1 MPIWRAHLR
10 ARVLHILCDLSGG
23 GAERLVLE
31 LASRHRSDFDVRVAT
46 VQGGGR
52 LQPLF
57 EAHDIPLILGGRK
70 MGVRWDRRT
79 QSLLKEACA
88 DADIVHTHLFAGHWW
103 GRLAARKQPDVRVIS
118 TMHNIDRD
126 ERWRHRK
133 LRRLSS
139 QWADHTV
146 CVSDAVKSHCLNN
159 RWADAA
165 RTSVIENGVDLGR
178 FTSDR
183 PLAPRASRLL
193 AIGRL
198 VPQKGFDTL
207 IQACQGLDVTLKIIG
222 EGPEREKLEA
232 MAPSNVSLPG
242 ETEEIAQHFSE
253 ADVFIVPSRWE
264 GFGLVAAEAMAS
276 GVPVIATKVDGLT
289 EVLGTTCASVPPDDV
304 TALRIAILD
313 LLSDENE
320 RQRRKR
326 AGLERVSERFN
337 IERTVEAYAARYRSL
352 LDNDTP

>member
-1 MPIWRAHLR
+1 
-10 ARVLHILCDLSGG
+10 LCDLSGG

-31 LASRHRSDFDVRVAT
+31 LACRHRPDFDVRVAT

-70 MGVRWDRRT
+70 VGVHWDRRT

-88 DADIVHTHLFAGHWW
+88 DADIVHTHLFSGHWW
-103 GRLAARKQPDVRVIS
+103 GRLAARRLPNVRVIS

-126 ERWRHRK
+126 ERWRHHR

-146 CVSDAVKSHCLNN
+146 CVSDAVKSHCLSN
-159 RWADAA
+159 RWADSE
-165 RTSVIENGVDLGR
+165 RISVIENGVDLGR
-178 FTSDR
+178 FT
-183 PLAPRASRLL
+183 ASPTLSRHAKRLL

-207 IQACQGLDVTLKIIG
+207 IEACQGLDVTLKIIG

-232 MAPSNVSLPG
+232 MAPSNVVLPG
-242 ETEEIAQHFSE
+242 ETEDIAEHFAE
-253 ADVFIVPSRWE
+253 ADVFIMPSRWE

-289 EVLGTTCASVPPDDV
+289 EVLGTTCASIPPDDV

-320 RQRRKR
+320 RQRRKTV
-326 AGLERVSERFN
+326 GLKRVSERFN
-337 IERTVEAYAARYRSL
+337 IDRTIAAYTARYRSL
-352 LDNDTP
+352 LDNDTH